1 MGSPYRQFC
10 PVAKAMELLD
20 ERWTLLVVRELV
32 AGSEHFNDLR
42 RGLPRMSPGLLSKRL
57 QQLARAG
64 LVERRSENG
73 EIRYLLTEAGRELG
87 PVVEAVGAWGVR
99 WVGEIGDQDLDPRLL
114 MWDMHRNVDRSAV
127 PETRTVV
134 RFRFDDV
141 PRPAR
146 EWWLVDP
153 SRRGRRLRRRPGLPG
168 GRHRPDAAALA
179 HRGVDGGSHVGR
191 GAADRR
197 AGGPG
202 SRGRPA
208 RPSRLVHALEL
219 RRRTPCP
226 DCYTYSG
233 YVRFG
238 RYIGCDPPPTGQ
250 VSSPRAAGGGPA
262 AKGELVTC
270 CISGIALVVR
280 RWPPRA
286 R

>member
-99 WVGEIGDQDLDPRLL
+99 WARIADEDLDPRLL
-114 MWDMHRNVDRSAV
+114 MWDMHRNVDRAAV
-127 PETRTVV
+127 PDGRTVV

-141 PRPAR
+141 PRPTR
-146 EWWLVDP
+146 EWWLVIGPDEVDVCDVDP
-153 SRRGRRLRRRPGLPG
+153 GHPVAATVQAPLRSLTEVWMG
-168 GRHRPDAAALA
+168 
-179 HRGVDGGSHVGR
+179 
-191 GAADRR
+191 DRTWVEVLR
-197 AGGPG
+197 TG
-202 SRGRPA
+202 
-208 RPSRLVHALEL
+208 EL
-219 RRRTPCP
+219 RVQAPEDVRRTLPAWFTLSSFAAVP
-226 DCYTYSG
+226 R
-233 YVRFG
+233 V
-238 RYIGCDPPPTGQ
+238 PPVATHTP
-250 VSSPRAAGGGPA
+250 VM
-262 AKGELVTC
+262 
-270 CISGIALVVR
+270 
-280 RWPPRA
+280 
-286 R
+286 